1 MPFFC
6 AHIKFK
12 EMPFMLFQFDSRH
25 LSLIFNPMK
34 KTLYTIL
41 FLLLGSLCNPASSR
55 VSKNQY
61 C

>member
-41 FLLLGSLCNPASSR
+41 FFVVGQL
-55 VSKNQY
+55 V
-61 C
+61 